1 MRARVVAED
10 GRGALSARRRRRRSP
25 VSAGVGKERER
36 ERVEAVYV
44 FVARRQNSGMFYLG
58 EIGSGATSSTAAME
72 LGVNGGGA
80 ASSS

>member
-1 MRARVVAED
+1 
-10 GRGALSARRRRRRSP
+10 
-25 VSAGVGKERER
+25 VGKERER